1 MSRRFLALLFVLP
14 LLFAPVAGAAPEVA
28 PDALVKGVTDEVLAI
43 LRQDKALQAG
53 DHHKATRLIDEKIA
67 PHFDFHRM
75 TALAVG
81 PAWRQASFEQRE
93 ALARE
98 FRTLLV
104 RTYANALT
112 AYRDQSVSFKP
123 TTGPREA
130 GDVTVRNQINQP
142 GTAPIALDYRL
153 ARNGDT
159 WKVFDVAVDNVSLV
173 TSYRGNFAAELG
185 KGGPDG
191 LIAALREQNRRFES
205 PPPPPAGGRS

>member
-1 MSRRFLALLFVLP
+1 MIRRFLTLLLTLP
-14 LLFAPVAGAAPEVA
+14 LLFAPAALAAPGIAADV
-28 PDALVKGVTDEVLAI
+28 LVKGVTDEVLAI
-43 LRQDKALQAG
+43 LRQDKALQSG
-53 DHHKATRLIDEKIA
+53 DRHKAVRLIDEKIA

-75 TALAVG
+75 TSLAVG
-81 PAWRQASFEQRE
+81 PTWRQTSFEQRE

-112 AYRDQSVSFKP
+112 AYRDQTVSFKP

-130 GDVTVRNQINQP
+130 GDVTVRSQINQP
-142 GTAPIALDYRL
+142 GATPIALDYRL
-153 ARNGDT
+153 SRNGDS

-191 LIAALREQNRRFES
+191 LIAALREQNRRFEN
-205 PPPPPAGGRS
+205 PPRSGDGRS